1 MNNHIGIAA
10 VSPTGA
16 ALFYQAL
23 SKQAAAHALRP
34 DELRI
39 TFHNEPLDQYLSAIK
54 ENDWNKVGLLLR
66 RSAELVARC
75 GAKFCLSPDAAV
87 QQAIQFAEQGSPIPW
102 LSMTDIVAAE
112 VAKDGRKK
120 VGIIG
125 TRLVMES
132 STFQI
137 PLGVRGVHV
146 VPPDE
151 PDRVEI
157 DRIIFEELIKGT
169 ITAKSMTYTTELFA
183 KLKYEH
189 ECEAI
194 ILAGSETPLLI
205 TPDNK
210 TLPVYDAASLLA
222 TEAVQHANTMVSN
235 T

>member
-1 MNNHIGIAA
+1 MNNHIGVAA

-23 SKQAAAHALRP
+23 SKHAAAHAVRT

-39 TFHNEPLDQYLSAIK
+39 TFHNEPLDQYLWAINH
-54 ENDWNKVGLLLR
+54 NDWNKVGLLLR

-87 QQAIQFAEQGSPIPW
+87 QQAIQLAEQGSPIPW
-102 LSMTDIVAAE
+102 LSMTDIVAAA

-137 PLGVRGVHV
+137 PLGVRGVQV

-151 PDRVEI
+151 SDRVEI

-169 ITAKSMTYTTELFA
+169 ITPKSMTFTTELFG
-183 KLKYEH
+183 KLKYVH
-189 ECEAI
+189 GCEAI

-205 TPDNK
+205 TPDNT

-222 TEAVQHANTMVSN
+222 TEAIQHANTMVQN